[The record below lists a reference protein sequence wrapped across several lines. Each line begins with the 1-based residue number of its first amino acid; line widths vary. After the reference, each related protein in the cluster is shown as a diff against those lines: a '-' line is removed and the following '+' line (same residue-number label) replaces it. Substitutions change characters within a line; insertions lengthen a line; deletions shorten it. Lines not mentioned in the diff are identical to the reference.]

1 LGVTSAIAWHFFSKF
16 AVLCEARCL
25 TSSNRWQLGRRYSLL
40 AGCLP
45 GRRNVN
51 QPNSMEIKRM
61 KFTHLL
67 AAAALAASSASCF
80 ADQPNMQA
88 ALAALQQARDSLQNA
103 TADKGGHR
111 ARAIKTVNQAIAEVK
126 AGIEYDR
133 THESKNENQKR

>member
-1 LGVTSAIAWHFFSKF
+1 
-16 AVLCEARCL
+16 
-25 TSSNRWQLGRRYSLL
+25 
-40 AGCLP
+40 
-45 GRRNVN
+45 
-51 QPNSMEIKRM
+51 M

-67 AAAALAASSASCF
+67 VAAALVASSASCF

-133 THESKNENQKR
+133 THESRNENQKR